1 MVCGGAHLALV
12 EDSAVAVEQLKG
24 RDNVAL
30 NQDADDDG
38 NSGPPASAHRQFIEP
53 LLQRELAHHTVAT
66 SEHGRHGGR
75 WDRWVAA
82 GGADAAVADGR
93 TGAEKLAVDIGGASE
108 GGEGSPE
115 GELVEARQM
124 DKGRASESGGGAKGQ
139 RGLLRGGGMGTG
151 TGSLGPGTPVLG
163 DSGLAEGFLDVR
175 PLSIRSVVRKYKFL

>member
-1 MVCGGAHLALV
+1 MVGAHLALV

-38 NSGPPASAHRQFIEP
+38 NSGPPASAHGQFIEP

-108 GGEGSPE
+108 GGGRSPE
-115 GELVEARQM
+115 GELVEARQT
-124 DKGRASESGGGAKGQ
+124 DKGSESGGDGAKGQ
-139 RGLLRGGGMGTG
+139 RGLLRGGGGTGTG
-151 TGSLGPGTPVLG
+151 TGSLGPGTPDNERVVHRGAGETRAAGLCLG
-163 DSGLAEGFLDVR
+163 IVAWQKAF
-175 PLSIRSVVRKYKFL
+175 